1 MLAVAFR
8 SYTQPI
14 LVMSAIPFGMVGAIL
29 GHVVMGFSLSLM
41 SLMGLIALSGV
52 VVNDSLIL
60 IVSIN
65 RYREE
70 GMGMWEAVVAGGARR
85 FRPILLTSLTT
96 FFGLAPM
103 IVETSAQARFLVPM
117 AVSLGFGVLAATMI
131 MLLIVPCS
139 YLTSK
144 TPGATQATSSP
155 GSAGVLRCRRRR
167 RQCRPKRTSSY

>member
-1 MLAVAFR
+1 MGL
-8 SYTQPI
+8 T
-14 LVMSAIPFGMVGAIL
+14 LWD
-29 GHVVMGFSLSLM
+29 HVSLSLM
-41 SLMGLIALSGV
+41 SMMGLIALSGV

-65 RYREE
+65 RYRED
-70 GMGMWEAVVAGGARR
+70 GMSTWEAVVAGGARR

-103 IVETSAQARFLVPM
+103 ILETSVQARFLVPM

-139 YLTSK
+139 YLILEDASRN
-144 TPGATQATSSP
+144 
-155 GSAGVLRCRRRR
+155 AGNFFARLRG
-167 RQCRPKRTSSY
+167 RPTMPPPPTTAPSDAEVELLTAE